1 VGVCESGKDNFWT
14 TNVTDNPY
22 QKGSATPKN
31 PGSNVEL
38 NTIAAV
44 LSTGPV
50 GISDK
55 IGATN
60 ATLIMRTCDA
70 NGRLLQPSKPLTP
83 SERMYTEIGQAGF
96 CSTCRGGLPQTG
108 SDGELWSSYSAVK
121 TDSDRSVM
129 QWLTVGARIGCHG
142 STNCDTHAPLPLS
155 KVDLYPMPAADQQL
169 LHRYW
174 HSSCPDGADAIA
186 SGCILRGVPNM
197 VSTNRSSGTDDFPF
211 DLILSHPVSAA
222 SPWILLGELGK
233 YTTLSRQ
240 RFTSVKKLTKAGID
254 LELAG
259 AVGEVVTVTA
269 LHRAATTGSGPNAA
283 VEKSLEGFTVVV
295 KTATIGAHGSATL
308 HFFG

>member
-1 VGVCESGKDNFWT
+1 MGACGSGKDNFWT

-83 SERMYTEIGQAGF
+83 SERMYTEIGNAGF

-108 SDGELWSSYSAVK
+108 SDGELWSTYSAVG
-121 TDSDRSVM
+121 DSDDPSVM
-129 QWLTVGARIGCHG
+129 QWLTVGVRIGCHG
-142 STNCDTHAPLPLS
+142 SANCDAHVPLPLS
-155 KVDLYPMPAADQQL
+155 KADLYPMPAAEQQL

-174 HSSCPDGADAIA
+174 HSSCPDGANAIA
-186 SGCILRGVPNM
+186 SGCILRAAPNM
-197 VSTNRSSGTDDFPF
+197 VSTNRSGGTGDFPF
-211 DLILSHPVSAA
+211 DLILSHPVSSAA
-222 SPWILLGELGK
+222 SPWILLGELDK

-240 RFTSVKKLTKAGID
+240 RFTSVKMVTKAGID

-259 AVGEVVTVTA
+259 AAGEVVTVTA
-269 LHRAATTGSGPNAA
+269 LHRAATTGPGPAA
-283 VEKSLEGFTVVV
+283 AERSLDGFTVVV
-295 KTATIGAHGSATL
+295 KTATIGAQGSANL
-308 HFFG
+308 HFT